1 MIYEPQHLKSRQ
13 VMYEKKD
20 KWLTRLVFLS
30 WLGLSFFYV
39 NIMVSYIRVRL
50 GILATVFGFIV
61 ITIVYFL
68 SVFFILMWRRY
79 QFEKLIN
86 SIVIEYQETKNGKLL
101 KKITYNRCN
110 V

>member
-1 MIYEPQHLKSRQ
+1 
-13 VMYEKKD
+13 
-20 KWLTRLVFLS
+20 
-30 WLGLSFFYV
+30 
-39 NIMVSYIRVRL
+39 MVSYIRVRL

-101 KKITYNRCN
+101 KKLLTIDVMSKDMSGEIVWYFNGAIL
-110 V
+110 